1 MLWRCLSYLGIPL
14 VDVCTKLQLKPSSI
28 DGTVTANEV
37 FHPLFFS
44 DIQVAI
50 LDLLQQSTYEQVA
63 TVHTQRCIPL
73 PCQSE
78 LYCDLTLVYVCE
90 GNVSQAGGL
99 KS

>member
-1 MLWRCLSYLGIPL
+1 MTWRCLSYLDIPL

-50 LDLLQQSTYEQVA
+50 LDLSQQSTYEQVA

-73 PCQSE
+73 SC
-78 LYCDLTLVYVCE
+78 
-90 GNVSQAGGL
+90 
-99 KS
+99 

>member
-1 MLWRCLSYLGIPL
+1 M
-14 VDVCTKLQLKPSSI
+14 DVCTKLQLKPSSI

-63 TVHTQRCIPL
+63 TVHMQRFIPL

-78 LYCDLTLVYVCE
+78 LYCDLTLVHVCE